1 MKDPFEVAMI
11 ELRKRGETLERT
23 LAEQREFARQYAKD
37 ACEEGLADQDEPLVD
52 EG

>member
-23 LAEQREFARQYAKD
+23 LAEQAEFGRKYAE
-37 ACEEGLADQDEPLVD
+37 AECEEGLADQ
-52 EG
+52 EGRP